1 MEAEDWV
8 SVDTWLSRPACF
20 DDGGLLDGG
29 TSEHRTEARVNDLIE
44 VVVCGW
50 KLRRSDILAVLVRK
64 DIAVV
69 DL

>member
-1 MEAEDWV
+1 M
-8 SVDTWLSRPACF
+8 
-20 DDGGLLDGG
+20 DGG